1 MDSRNGFA
9 HGIMSRLRSKHRI
22 TLGEIGGGREGIGV
36 ASFKKEIVDG
46 VRVKREKSR
55 AWIKC

>member
-9 HGIMSRLRSKHRI
+9 HGTMSRLRSKHRI

-36 ASFKKEIVDG
+36 PSSKKEIVDE
-46 VRVKREKSR
+46 VRVKRGSLEFV
-55 AWIKC
+55 